1 MSNANMVIYNEQIRL
16 RTIELIG
23 QDLQKFNAASG
34 NTIILSAD
42 GFTGDFS
49 KASFAATLASAQR
62 RVNRG
67 GANTAQSSTN
77 YNEKEVVGVKVAG
90 GFGPVLF
97 EPSQMTYLLSNPEEA
112 INNIAQGFAD
122 ALLADQLNTG
132 VGCAVAAI
140 ENQAGLVNDVSALTA
155 GAGAL
160 TQSALN
166 GSHAKFGDM
175 SQMLRADIMTGA
187 AYHKLLEKGL
197 QNGEELFN
205 SGNVTIQSI
214 LGKIFVVSD
223 IPALLEAGTPNK
235 TKVLSLVDRGIIIDN
250 TSDIVT
256 NLETTNGK
264 KRIETTWQA
273 DYTFGAKL
281 KGYAWDIANGGAS
294 PDDAALF
301 TGSNWGSVMSSP
313 KHTAGTLAIADLD
326 Q

>member
-1 MSNANMVIYNEQIRL
+1 
-16 RTIELIG
+16 
-23 QDLQKFNAASG
+23 
-34 NTIILSAD
+34 
-42 GFTGDFS
+42 
-49 KASFAATLASAQR
+49 
-62 RVNRG
+62 
-67 GANTAQSSTN
+67 
-77 YNEKEVVGVKVAG
+77 
-90 GFGPVLF
+90 
-97 EPSQMTYLLSNPEEA
+97 
-112 INNIAQGFAD
+112 
-122 ALLADQLNTG
+122 
-132 VGCAVAAI
+132 
-140 ENQAGLVNDVSALTA
+140 
-155 GAGAL
+155 
-160 TQSALN
+160 
-166 GSHAKFGDM
+166 
-175 SQMLRADIMTGA
+175 
-187 AYHKLLEKGL
+187 LLEKGL

-223 IPALLEAGTPNK
+223 IPALLETGTPNK

-281 KGYAWDIANGGAS
+281 KGYAWDVANGGAS

-301 TGSNWGSVMSSP
+301 TGTNWDSVMSSP

>member
-1 MSNANMVIYNEQIRL
+1 MSLSNMEVYNEQIRL

-34 NTIILSAD
+34 NTIILSSE
-42 GFTGDFS
+42 GFMGDFS
-49 KASFAATLASAQR
+49 RESFATTLAGAQR
-62 RVNRG
+62 RVNRY
-67 GANTAQSSTN
+67 GANSAATATA
-77 YNEKEVVGVKVAG
+77 YGEDEMVGVKVAG
-90 GFGPVLF
+90 GFGPVLL
-97 EPSQMTYLLSNPEEA
+97 EPSQLTYLQSNPAEA

-140 ENQAGLVNDVSALTA
+140 ENQASLVNDVSAGTS

-160 TQSALN
+160 TQVALN

-175 SQMLRADIMTGA
+175 SQLLRADVMSGA

-197 QNGEELFN
+197 QNGEQLFE
-205 SGNVTIQSI
+205 STNVTVQSI

-223 IPALLEAGTPNK
+223 IPALLEAGSPNK

-250 TSDIVT
+250 TSDIIT
-256 NLETTNGK
+256 NMDTTNGK
-264 KRIETTWQA
+264 NRIETTWQA

-281 KGYAWDIANGGAS
+281 KGYAWDVTNGGKS
-294 PDDAALF
+294 PDDTALF
-301 TGSNWGSVMSSP
+301 TGSNWDMVMASA

>member
-1 MSNANMVIYNEQIRL
+1 MALSNMEVYNEQIRL
-16 RTIELIG
+16 RTIELID

-34 NTIILSAD
+34 NTIILSSE
-42 GFTGDFS
+42 GFMGDFS
-49 KASFAATLASAQR
+49 RESFATTLAGAQR
-62 RVNRG
+62 RVNRY
-67 GANTAQSSTN
+67 GANGSVTATA
-77 YNEKEVVGVKVAG
+77 YGEDEMVGVKIHG

-97 EPSQMTYLLSNPEEA
+97 EPSQLTALQSNPQEA

-140 ENQAGLVNDVSALTA
+140 ENQSSLVNDVSAGSD

-166 GSHAKFGDM
+166 GSHAKFSDM
-175 SQMLRADIMTGA
+175 SQLLRADIMSGA

-197 QNGEELFN
+197 DNGERLFQ
-205 SGNVTIQSI
+205 STNVTVQSI

-223 IPALLEAGTPNK
+223 IPALYEAGTPNK
-235 TKVLSLVDRGIIIDN
+235 TKVLSLVDRAIIIDN

-264 KRIETTWQA
+264 GRIETTWQA

-281 KGYAWDIANGGAS
+281 KGYAWDVSNGGKS

-301 TGSNWGSVMSSP
+301 TGSNWEVKMASL
-313 KHTAGTLAIADLD
+313 KHTAGTLAIADLG

>member
-1 MSNANMVIYNEQIRL
+1 MVIYNEQIRL

-140 ENQAGLVNDVSALTA
+140 ENQAGLVNDVSALTS

-197 QNGEELFN
+197 QNGERLFE
-205 SGNVTIQSI
+205 STTVTVQSI

-223 IPALLEAGTPNK
+223 IPALLETGTPNK
-235 TKVLSLVDRGIIIDN
+235 TKVLSLVDRGI

-256 NLETTNGK
+256 NLETSNGK

-301 TGSNWGSVMSSP
+301 TGTNWDSVMSSP